1 MGLRDSVKRS
11 LGYEV
16 DESNFN
22 DTPRTNSEVFG
33 EFAKGISNAFTGTFG
48 RQADRNIESANG
60 YRQEPDPNYDYD
72 YYDDDFSISPEYS
85 LYELILIRPKS
96 LDDINYV
103 VDQVLDNNNPVIV
116 DLSFLQREDPETF
129 RLAGEKVRKMRTDYG
144 VESFLISKCDNRN
157 MIIIAPSSV
166 KIIKKD

>member
-1 MGLRDSVKRS
+1 MGFRDSLKRS

-22 DTPRTNSEVFG
+22 DTPKSNSEVFSD
-33 EFAKGISNAFTGTFG
+33 FAKGISDTFSNTFG
-48 RQADRNIESANG
+48 RPEDRDINSRN
-60 YRQEPDPNYDYD
+60 DYNQNPTSR
-72 YYDDDFSISPEYS
+72 YDDTYYEDYTISPDYT
-85 LYELILIRPKS
+85 LYELILIRPKF

-103 VDQVLDNNNPVIV
+103 VDKVLDNNNPVIV
-116 DLSFLQREDPETF
+116 DLSFLQREDPENF
-129 RLAGEKVRKMRTDYG
+129 RLAGEKVRKMRSDYG

-157 MIIIAPSSV
+157 MIIIAPSSI

>member
-1 MGLRDSVKRS
+1 MGLKHSLKRS

-22 DTPRTNSEVFG
+22 DTPRSNSKVLS
-33 EFAKGISNAFTGTFG
+33 EFTKGISNAFSNTFS
-48 RQADRNIESANG
+48 RPQDNNIMSANDYG
-60 YRQEPDPNYDYD
+60 APEPNYDYD
-72 YYDDDFSISPEYS
+72 YYYDDFSISPEYS

-116 DLSFLQREDPETF
+116 DLSFLQREDPENF
-129 RLAGEKVRKMRTDYG
+129 RIAGEKIRKMRNSYG

-157 MIIIAPSSV
+157 MIIIAPNSI